1 MKRTS
6 PTIEA
11 AAFRLLVVRRFGVLS
26 GGDDSSVREITV
38 SLFYVLEKGV
48 KLRSWHLLHFQSI
61 WAFFTSMHFDSLLI
75 SIYSGV

>member
-26 GGDDSSVREITV
+26 GGDDSSIREIIV

-61 WAFFTSMHFDSLLI
+61 WALEMLSDTKKPHFHVYAL
-75 SIYSGV
+75 